1 MRLLDHLWIEL
12 ARIELRYDLSR
23 LDKPIIPFSS
33 GTAEAFR
40 VERIARLDQPAFSLL
55 HHN

>member
-23 LDKPIIPFSS
+23 LDKSIIPFSS